1 MASLAIAGAITSVH
15 YLSSEVGNMSSGD
28 YIADSSV
35 LTSSTVAG
43 WTADSSGP
51 NCCQTVNAWRD
62 ESRTACEM
70 SQRMRMTLSRK
81 KMAKSVN

>member
-51 NCCQTVNAWRD
+51 NCCQTV
-62 ESRTACEM
+62 
-70 SQRMRMTLSRK
+70 
-81 KMAKSVN
+81 